1 MVQTAEVRTVVQSL
15 LSDVKA
21 NAELSARMIRLAGVS
36 KLYSP
41 GSPALVDV
49 NLSIERGEF
58 AFLSGPTG
66 AGKTTLLKLLFGGE
80 RATAGDVVVLGR
92 DVGRLSAR
100 ALAAHRREL
109 GVVTQEIK
117 LLPGMTALD
126 NVALAAEVAGASA
139 RESRRRAAGLL
150 DELGL
155 ATKRNCKPSAL
166 SGGERQKIA
175 VARALVNDPALILAD
190 EPTENLDAEAAEATT
205 RLIAGARERGATV
218 VVATHDA
225 ALAWRSGSRVVL
237 LEHGRIFEGEPTR
250 REAAL

>member
-1 MVQTAEVRTVVQSL
+1 MVQTAEVRTVLQSL

-66 AGKTTLLKLLFGGE
+66 AGKTTLLKLLSGRE

-109 GVVTQEIK
+109 GVVCQEIK
-117 LLPGMTALD
+117 LLPAMTALE

-139 RESRRRAAGLL
+139 RESRNRAARLL
-150 DELGL
+150 DEMGL
-155 ATKRNCKPSAL
+155 AAKGNAKPPAL
-166 SGGERQKIA
+166 SGGERQKVA
-175 VARALVNDPALILAD
+175 LARALVNDPALILAD
-190 EPTENLDAEAAEATT
+190 EPAENLDAATAEATM
-205 RLIAGARERGATV
+205 RLIARAHEGGATV

-225 ALAWRSGSRVVL
+225 ALAGQFGRRVVW
-237 LEHGRIFEGEPTR
+237 LEHGRVLEGAATL
-250 REAAL
+250 REAAV

>member
-1 MVQTAEVRTVVQSL
+1 MVQTAEVRTFLQSL
-15 LSDVKA
+15 LPDVKA

-58 AFLSGPTG
+58 VFLNGPTG

-100 ALAAHRREL
+100 AIAAHRREL
-109 GVVTQEIK
+109 GIVSQEIK
-117 LLPGMTALD
+117 LLPEMTALD

-139 RESRRRAAGLL
+139 RESRRRAARLL
-150 DELGL
+150 AEMEL
-155 ATKRNCKPSAL
+155 AAKRNAKPLAL
-166 SGGERQKIA
+166 SGGERQKVA
-175 VARALVNDPALILAD
+175 LARALVNDPVLILAD
-190 EPTENLDAEAAEATT
+190 EPAENLDAAAAGATM
-205 RLIAGARERGATV
+205 RLIASAHERGATV
-218 VVATHDA
+218 LVATHDA
-225 ALAWRSGSRVVL
+225 ALAGQMGRRVVL
-237 LEHGRIFEGEPTR
+237 LEHGRILEGTPTL
-250 REAAL
+250 REAAV